1 MEYFAKA
8 MKCKF
13 CQEPLELINTVKEN
27 QKELASVLQM
37 KCSKCL
43 LINDVSSGPSHL
55 STDGDRYR
63 YDINCQAALASLHT
77 GLGHSHIKIFL
88 NIMDVPV
95 LSSITYK
102 KHEREMGKVAEIVA
116 RDSCEKA
123 AKIERQL
130 TIENATEPQ
139 NKTVDFFIPGNNSN
153 NVKDEVIVR
162 IMGSI
167 DMGYSG
173 RGNGNTYYS
182 ANGYSSMIGAQSGLI
197 LSYDTTNRICRKC
210 DTGHPKDD
218 YDCRQN
224 FYGSAKAMEVH
235 SAVKLYISA
244 IWQSASHSV
253 LKLSDKNHTSKRVK
267 NMLYKI
273 QKNQD
278 PDKELTKDS
287 IAYLHRCFCYAVA
300 QNTNNIAA
308 LTEAVKNIPYHA
320 FNKHDN
326 CGSWCG
332 FKKSPET
339 YKHKSV
345 LGGFK
350 SSVLFQTL
358 TSAFEK
364 LANNSQQFA
373 SGASTQANE
382 SVNSIM
388 ARNAPKSVCY
398 SVSES
403 CDFRYGCTVLQKNEG
418 ESYLAQVM
426 RTNSMPVGE
435 NLNKLITQTEKI
447 ANKRKIIR
455 KSPQFKQIRREQK
468 KMRSQLRF
476 RREATEVNTYE
487 SNIGLFDDESHKENS
502 PSTSGFSKTADILQI
517 AVKSSNRTF
526 SHYIKPS
533 RQISVHASESNG
545 LTSHGEELFYHGRKV
560 PAVSLSVAL
569 RNLLIFLTDFKK
581 PCIFVAHNCP
591 FDAPRLLRAMKKEN
605 MIKDF

>member
-1 MEYFAKA
+1 

-182 ANGYSSMIGAQSGLI
+182 ANGYSSMIGAQSG
-197 LSYDTTNRICRKC
+197 
-210 DTGHPKDD
+210 
-218 YDCRQN
+218 
-224 FYGSAKAMEVH
+224 
-235 SAVKLYISA
+235 ISA

-403 CDFRYGCTVLQKNEG
+403 CDFRYRCTVLQKNEG

-502 PSTSGFSKTADILQI
+502 PPTSGFSKTADILQI